1 MGNYLNSESEP
12 REYRYDGGWKKDEI
26 DPRDWEYL
34 PTTLENPEKFS
45 LKKEMPLVLDQ
56 GNLGSCTSCGIAN
69 ALRFCEIKEKLPN
82 IARSRLFIYYNER
95 AMEGT
100 INKDSGAQ
108 IRDGIKSVRKQ
119 GSCSEELWPYD
130 ISKFEDKPPQD
141 CYKAAKRHIVIKYER
156 AQQNLEH
163 LKACLSSDCCP
174 IVIGFVVY
182 DSIRT
187 VEVMKTGV
195 IPLPKEE
202 DKVIGGHCILLTG
215 YDDEKKLFE
224 LENSWST
231 SWGEEGYGSIP
242 YDYVTN
248 VELASD
254 FWVIQFVK

>member
-1 MGNYLNSESEP
+1 MGNYLNSEP
-12 REYRYDGGWKKDEI
+12 LKEYRYDGGWKKDET

-34 PTTLENPEKFS
+34 PTTRENPEKFS
-45 LKKEMPLVLDQ
+45 LRKEMPLVLDQ
-56 GNLGSCTSCGIAN
+56 GDLGSCTSCGIAN
-69 ALRFCEIKEKLPN
+69 ALRFCEMKEKLPN

-100 INKDSGAQ
+100 VNKDSGAQ
-108 IRDGIKSVRKQ
+108 IRDGIKSVNKQ
-119 GSCSEELWPYD
+119 GSCSEKLWPYD
-130 ISKFEDKPPQD
+130 ISKFEDKPPEE
-141 CYKAAKRHIVIKYER
+141 CYKSAERHRAIKYER

-163 LKACLSSDCCP
+163 LKACLSSGYP

-187 VEVMKTGV
+187 LEVMKTGAV
-195 IPLPKEE
+195 PLPKEG
-202 DKVIGGHCILLTG
+202 DKIIGGHCILLTG

-224 LENSWST
+224 FENSWST
-231 SWGEEGYGSIP
+231 SWGKEGYGSIP

-248 VELASD
+248 AELASD